1 MSNEG
6 NTDPKH
12 HLIGLA
18 ATALSVG
25 LIMLL
30 WDYGLDYLSGT
41 PFEELRYV
49 IFAVVVVGLLSG
61 LQSIF
66 SRFTH

>member
-1 MSNEG
+1 VSDER
-6 NTDPKH
+6 NTDAKH
-12 HLIGLA
+12 HFIGLA

-25 LIMLL
+25 LIVLL
-30 WDYGLDYLSGT
+30 WSYGLDYLNGT

-49 IFAVVVVGLLSG
+49 IFAVVIVGLLSG

-66 SRFTH
+66 SRFTR

>member
-1 MSNEG
+1 VSDS

-12 HLIGLA
+12 HFIGLA
-18 ATALSVG
+18 AAALSVG
-25 LIMLL
+25 LIVLL
-30 WDYGLDYLSGT
+30 WSYGLDYLNGT

>member
-1 MSNEG
+1 VSEEND
-6 NTDPKH
+6 TAPKH

-18 ATALSVG
+18 AAALSVG
-25 LIMLL
+25 LIVLL
-30 WDYGLDYLSGT
+30 WSYGLDYLNGT

-61 LQSIF
+61 LQNII
-66 SRFTH
+66 SRITH

>member
-12 HLIGLA
+12 HFIGLA
-18 ATALSVG
+18 ATVLSVG
-25 LIMLL
+25 LIVLL
-30 WDYGLDYLSGT
+30 WSYGLDYLNGT

-66 SRFTH
+66 SRLAH

>member
-1 MSNEG
+1 MSDER

-12 HLIGLA
+12 HFIGLA

-25 LIMLL
+25 LIVLL
-30 WDYGLDYLSGT
+30 WSYGMDYFNST
-41 PFEELRYV
+41 PLEELRYV
-49 IFAVVVVGLLSG
+49 IFAVVIVGLLSG

-66 SRFTH
+66 SRFTR